1 MFESFTE
8 NIREKSGGKLPFE
21 DAWANLKAFFA
32 QVSENKKMGSDIL
45 FMVTYMASII
55 TADISRPE
63 IFAFAATRKEYITSK
78 YIAKVETFV
87 KRWNYNYAK
96 ALEMVA
102 DRTKNPIL
110 SSMLIR
116 YGNSIGSGVPDNEF
130 LVLELSTVRIVY
142 RNHFE
147 QGIEML
153 KKWGDAYIAL
163 MLSAT
168 IVSIIIMVSIAIY
181 TPDDLDATLNTS
193 YLLTI
198 GIAVFG
204 IGTMYH
210 SIPGDQKCHEL
221 PGQGSYEQRMI
232 RKMERFIVPTVII
245 TSVLLLI
252 GGFNAGLIYLIIG
265 VLLAPLGIFAVI
277 DDTKIIGRDAD
288 FSVFIRSLG
297 TIMGGKG
304 LTVPY
309 ALAEVDIKT
318 LKVLYEFIQSVYS
331 KLNLGLDENLVW
343 ERFIDESGSNLISKY
358 LNIFRDSIKLGGNP
372 SEVARVVS
380 TSMLEQTLLR
390 EKREMLA
397 TGFIVLLI
405 PMHVAM
411 VAIFI
416 FLYQI
421 LLTMSHAVTA
431 VMASFDQ
438 VSDAMSSTT
447 ASMGGSMSGMVNIFV
462 NFPEDKMGTYIAIVL
477 LIITVANIMAG
488 KIVKGGANYLYYAF
502 GSILFSL
509 TGILLIVTPFIVEM
523 LFQIPI
529 FNGGV

>member
-8 NIREKSGGKLPFE
+8 NIRKKSGGKVPFE
-21 DAWANLKAFFA
+21 DTLANIRASLS
-32 QVSENKKMGSDIL
+32 QVAENKRMGSDIL
-45 FMVTYMASII
+45 FTVTYMASII

-63 IFAFAATRKEYITSK
+63 IFAFTAIRKEYITSK

-87 KRWNYNYAK
+87 KRWNYNYAR
-96 ALEMVA
+96 ALEIVA
-102 DRTKNPIL
+102 ERTKNPIL
-110 SSMLIR
+110 SNMLSR
-116 YGNSIGSGVPDNEF
+116 YGNSISSGVPDNEF

-163 MLSAT
+163 MLSST
-168 IVSIIIMVSIAIY
+168 IVSIIIMVSVAIY
-181 TPDDLDATLNTS
+181 APDNLDSTLHTS
-193 YLLTI
+193 YLLTL
-198 GIAVFG
+198 GISIFG

-232 RKMERFIVPTVII
+232 HKMERFILPTILI
-245 TSVLLLI
+245 TTVLLI
-252 GGFNAGLIYLIIG
+252 VGGFNPGLIYLVAGI
-265 VLLAPLGIFAVI
+265 LLAPIGIFAII
-277 DDTKIIGRDAD
+277 DDKNIIGRDED

-297 TIMGGKG
+297 TVMGGKG
-304 LTVPY
+304 LTITH
-309 ALAEVDIKT
+309 ALAGVDLKT
-318 LKVLYEFIQSVYS
+318 LKGLSGFIQSVYS
-331 KLNLGLDENLVW
+331 KLNLGLDDNQVW
-343 ERFIDESGSNLISKY
+343 NRFIDESGSNLISKY

-372 SEVARVVS
+372 SDVARVVS
-380 TSMLEQTLLR
+380 SSMLEQTLLR

-405 PMHVAM
+405 PMHIAM
-411 VAIFI
+411 ISIFI

-421 LLTMSHAVTA
+421 LLTMSRAVTS
-431 VMASFDQ
+431 VMASFEGA
-438 VSDAMSSTT
+438 SAAMSSSL
-447 ASMGGSMSGMVNIFV
+447 ASTGGTMPGMVSIFV
-462 NFPEDKMGTYIAIVL
+462 NFPEDKMGTYVIFTL
-477 LIITVANIMAG
+477 LIITIANIMAA

-509 TGILLIVTPFIVEM
+509 TGILIMVIPFIVDM
-523 LFQIPI
+523 LFQIPVLE
-529 FNGGV
+529 GL

>member
-8 NIREKSGGKLPFE
+8 DIREKSGGKLPFK
-21 DAWANLKAFFA
+21 DSWANLKAFFA
-32 QVSENKKMGSDIL
+32 QVSENKRMGSDIL
-45 FMVTYMASII
+45 FTVTYMASII

-63 IFAFAATRKEYITSK
+63 IFAFTATRKEYITSK

-87 KRWNYNYAK
+87 KRWNYNYAR

-102 DRTKNPIL
+102 ERTKNPIL
-110 SSMLIR
+110 SSMLTR

-181 TPDDLDATLNTS
+181 APDNLDSTLNTS
-193 YLLTI
+193 YLLTL

-210 SIPGDQKCHEL
+210 AIPGDQKCHEL

-232 RKMERFIVPTVII
+232 RKMERFIVPTVLI

-252 GGFNAGLIYLIIG
+252 GGFSAGLIYLVIG
-265 VLLAPLGIFAVI
+265 ILLAPLGIFAII
-277 DDTKIIGRDAD
+277 DDTNIIGRDAD

-304 LTVPY
+304 LTVTY
-309 ALAEVDIKT
+309 ALAEIDIKT
-318 LKVLYEFIQSVYS
+318 LKVLSEFIQSVYS
-331 KLNLGLDENLVW
+331 KLNLGLDENMVW

-380 TSMLEQTLLR
+380 SSMLEQTLLR

-405 PMHVAM
+405 PMHIAM
-411 VAIFI
+411 VAIFV

-438 VSDAMSSTT
+438 VSSAMSSST

-523 LFQIPI
+523 LFQIPT
-529 FNGGV
+529 FEGL